1 MLRII
6 AGEFRHR
13 KIQTPDV
20 GTTRPTTDKVRE
32 ALMSALGEG
41 IRNANVLDLFAGSGA
56 LGLEAL
62 SRGACK
68 AVFCDFNGI
77 ALQAIRRN
85 IAMLNVEDRT
95 EVIGGHYE
103 SVLKKLRAE
112 GEKFDLIFLDPPY
125 AKKEIYRRACDL
137 LFENDLM
144 SERAVVV
151 KEWNREIEEDERF
164 SAHRAYHYGTVHV
177 LIERR

>member
-13 KIQTPDV
+13 RIQAPDV

-32 ALMSALGEG
+32 ALMSALGESIPG
-41 IRNANVLDLFAGSGA
+41 SNVLDLFAGSGA

-62 SRGACK
+62 SRGARRV
-68 AVFCDFNGI
+68 VFCDHNGI
-77 ALQAIRRN
+77 ALKTIRRN
-85 IAMLNVEDRT
+85 IETLDVKDRT
-95 EVIGGHYE
+95 EVVGGHYAFA
-103 SVLKKLRAE
+103 LKKLREE

-125 AKKEIYRRACDL
+125 AQKEIYRQVCDL
-137 LFENDLM
+137 LFESDLM
-144 SERAVVV
+144 SDRAVVV
-151 KEWNREIEEDERF
+151 KEWNREIEEDDRF
-164 SAHRAYHYGTVHV
+164 SAHRAYQYGTVRI